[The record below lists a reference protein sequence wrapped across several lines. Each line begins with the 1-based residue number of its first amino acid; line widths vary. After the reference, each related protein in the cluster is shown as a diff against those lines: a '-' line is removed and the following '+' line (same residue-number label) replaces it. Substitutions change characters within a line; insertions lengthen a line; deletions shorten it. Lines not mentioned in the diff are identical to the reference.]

1 MYVNS
6 PARDVTHWASS
17 TEVDS
22 DALVSPTMSPLL
34 LTEYHRLTTSNDKLL
49 RVYDDMAGRTLK
61 TFHRTL

>member
-6 PARDVTHWASS
+6 LARDVMHWASS

-22 DALVSPTMSPLL
+22 DALVSPTMSPVVV
-34 LTEYHRLTTSNDKLL
+34 TDYHRLTISNDKPLC
-49 RVYDDMAGRTLK
+49 VYDDMAGSTLK